1 MSSTFRSSA
10 HCFLCTTFVLA
21 IAFSPAHAQSL
32 PSQPVPSHSDPVADK
47 LVDDLIQR
55 MTLDEKLGQISQN
68 AYKEPDTVSHDDRV
82 KNEQVGSFLFLKD
95 PKEMDRLQHL
105 AVEHTRLHI
114 PLVFGFDVIH
124 GYRTIYPVPIAMA
137 ASWDPAVP
145 EKAQAMAAH
154 EAASQGIRWAF
165 GPMVDIARDPRWGR
179 MMEGAGED
187 PFLGSAM
194 AAAQIRGFQGTAPGD
209 PQGMIPADS
218 IMACVKHFAGY
229 GAALGGRDY
238 SESNISDEQLW
249 NVYLPPFRAAI
260 EAGSASLMSAYM
272 DLNGV
277 PATGNYWLLHNVLR
291 DDWHFQGMVVS
302 DWFSIKS
309 QTNHGFAKDDE
320 DAAVRSIKAGV
331 DMEMTST
338 VYRDELAAAIKSGL
352 VDTATL
358 DQAVRYILHAK
369 YRLGLFQHPYTSPEL
384 ASVPLVNPEQR
395 AAARAAGARTAVL
408 LRNEGSVLPL
418 KKTGTI
424 ALIGPLAN
432 SKTSIM
438 GSWSLAGNPTDSV
451 TVLDGLKNKLGASA
465 TINYTVGVEIERG
478 PPSIFDDQF
487 PEPKPTITTQ
497 AGKDAEFAKA
507 IDLIK
512 HSDVAVLALGELE
525 NMSGE
530 AASRASL
537 SLPGKQEELLEAAV
551 ATGKPI
557 VLLLLNARPLD
568 ITWANDHVP
577 GILEAWYP
585 GTEGGNAIADVLFG
599 DAVPGGK
606 LPFSWPRNVG
616 QIPVNYAQNETQDP
630 DSVDR
635 RYWDETSRPLYPF
648 GYGLSYTT
656 FTLGQPTLSAA
667 TMPATGSLD
676 ATFAVTNSG
685 QTDGD
690 EVVQLYTHQRYG
702 SASRPRRE
710 LKAFERIH
718 LKAGETRNI
727 TLHLPAASLGF
738 WSPQTHHW
746 SVEPSTFDLWLGN
759 NSNATLHTTFTVT
772 P

>member
-1 MSSTFRSSA
+1 MSCSFRSSA
-10 HCFLCTTFVLA
+10 RCFACTTLVLSVA
-21 IAFSPAHAQSL
+21 AFSTHAQSL
-32 PSQPVPSHSDPVADK
+32 PSQPIASNSDPVADK

-105 AVEHTRLHI
+105 AVEQTRLHI

-145 EKAQAMAAH
+145 EKAQRMAAR
-154 EAASQGIRWAF
+154 EAASVGIRWAF

-194 AAAQIRGFQGTAPGD
+194 AAAQIRGFQGAKPGD
-209 PQGMIPADS
+209 PQGMIPADA

-277 PATGNYWLLHNVLR
+277 PASGNHWLLHDVLR

-302 DWFSIKS
+302 DWHSIES
-309 QTNHGFAKDDE
+309 QTRHGFSKDDA
-320 DAAVRSIKAGV
+320 DAAVRSLNAGV

-338 VYRDELAAAIKSGL
+338 VYRDTLAQSLKDGA
-352 VDTATL
+352 VPMATL
-358 DQAVRYILHAK
+358 DQAVRNILHAK
-369 YRLGLFQHPYTSPEL
+369 YRLGLFQHPYTAPEL
-384 ASVPLVNPEQR
+384 AAVPLVNPEQR

-438 GSWSLAGNPTDSV
+438 GSWSLAGNPADSV
-451 TVLDGLKNKLGASA
+451 TVLEGLKNKLGASA
-465 TINYTVGVEIERG
+465 TINYTVGVEIERVQ
-478 PPSIFDDQF
+478 PSIFDDQF
-487 PEPKPTITTQ
+487 HEPKPTITTQ

-507 IDLIK
+507 IDLIQ

-551 ATGKPI
+551 ATGKPL

-568 ITWANDHVP
+568 ITWANEHVP
-577 GILEAWYP
+577 SILEAWYP

-635 RYWDETSRPLYPF
+635 RYWDQTSKPLFPF

-656 FTLGQPTLSAA
+656 FTFGQPTLSAA
-667 TMPATGSLD
+667 TITTTGSLD

-710 LKAFERIH
+710 LKGFERIH
-718 LKAGETRNI
+718 LKAGETRSV
-727 TLHLPAASLGF
+727 TLHLPASSLGF

-746 SVEPSTFDLWLGN
+746 SVEPSTFDLWVGD